1 MADYRKILVLLLEGR
16 SYREV
21 VEIAGCSH
29 RDVARVRQEV
39 QERGLTSAVAVSDT
53 ELAQWFPDGR
63 RKVSEEYDQPDL
75 SRVLASM
82 KQNRHFTLLL
92 AWRRYVDTKDA
103 GKKYGYSQ
111 FCALF
116 TDYLRTHDLVAV
128 LRHEPGRAMLVD

>member
-63 RKVSEEYDQPDL
+63 CAR
-75 SRVLASM
+75 ASY
-82 KQNRHFTLLL
+82 TS
-92 AWRRYVDTKDA
+92 ATTSTATTAA
-103 GKKYGYSQ
+103 G
-111 FCALF
+111 
-116 TDYLRTHDLVAV
+116 
-128 LRHEPGRAMLVD
+128 

>member
-1 MADYRKILVLLLEGR
+1 MADYRRILGLLLEGR

-29 RDVARVRQEV
+29 RDVARVRHEV
-39 QERGLTSAVAVSDT
+39 QRRGVISTVAVSDV
-53 ELAQWFPDGR
+53 ELAEWFPDGR
-63 RKVSEEYDQPDL
+63 RNVSEEYDQPDL

-82 KQNRHFTLLL
+82 KANRHFTLLL

-128 LRHEPGRAMLVD
+128 LCVLST